1 MPSRLVTVED
11 IVLGVNIAASVLGVT
26 SLLGLGLACAR
37 RGGCAHNF
45 FGGLYFVASIP
56 VWVALGF
63 VCAFALAFRDE
74 AELLVG
80 QYWNCLRTARTT
92 DAVAGGR
99 AWEVAAAVYESITIT
114 AALLLGAD
122 LLLLLGLYAAG
133 GLIGWSGAAPTFLLP
148 STRRPPS
155 SAPPSSPSVLASA
168 PAPTKPS
175 SRIGRSSPSAAPSS
189 SSLVSVSRPAPA
201 PPRPPRPPPRPP
213 ATPPPF
219 RRRRRAPS
227 PSFAGLCGSRCRS
240 RCLLHIYTLSIFV
253 LLVVVG
259 GGLWAVAAGG
269 LDQGAFLAEHWVYVQ
284 QSTGVSEAA
293 ARTLLDRHWT
303 ILLIA
308 NCLLVFVLGVS
319 LVAACVLRRALD
331 AKISS
336 TASER
341 ATLLDDDDD
350 ELP

>member
-1 MPSRLVTVED
+1 MR
-11 IVLGVNIAASVLGVT
+11 
-26 SLLGLGLACAR
+26 
-37 RGGCAHNF
+37 
-45 FGGLYFVASIP
+45 
-56 VWVALGF
+56 
-63 VCAFALAFRDE
+63 
-74 AELLVG
+74 
-80 QYWNCLRTARTT
+80 
-92 DAVAGGR
+92 
-99 AWEVAAAVYESITIT
+99 
-114 AALLLGAD
+114 
-122 LLLLLGLYAAG
+122 
-133 GLIGWSGAAPTFLLP
+133 
-148 STRRPPS
+148 
-155 SAPPSSPSVLASA
+155 
-168 PAPTKPS
+168 
-175 SRIGRSSPSAAPSS
+175 
-189 SSLVSVSRPAPA
+189 RPAPA
-201 PPRPPRPPPRPP
+201 PAAYLARPAAPRHHAPPLPVPTPAPR
-213 ATPPPF
+213 
-219 RRRRRAPS
+219 PS

-341 ATLLDDDDD
+341 ATLLDDDD

>member
-1 MPSRLVTVED
+1 MGS
-11 IVLGVNIAASVLGVT
+11 GCSAA
-26 SLLGLGLACAR
+26 
-37 RGGCAHNF
+37 
-45 FGGLYFVASIP
+45 
-56 VWVALGF
+56 
-63 VCAFALAFRDE
+63 ALA
-74 AELLVG
+74 
-80 QYWNCLRTARTT
+80 
-92 DAVAGGR
+92 
-99 AWEVAAAVYESITIT
+99 
-114 AALLLGAD
+114 
-122 LLLLLGLYAAG
+122 
-133 GLIGWSGAAPTFLLP
+133 
-148 STRRPPS
+148 
-155 SAPPSSPSVLASA
+155 
-168 PAPTKPS
+168 
-175 SRIGRSSPSAAPSS
+175 
-189 SSLVSVSRPAPA
+189 
-201 PPRPPRPPPRPP
+201 
-213 ATPPPF
+213 PF
-219 RRRRRAPS
+219 RKR
-227 PSFAGLCGSRCRS
+227 LRCRS

>member
-1 MPSRLVTVED
+1 M
-11 IVLGVNIAASVLGVT
+11 
-26 SLLGLGLACAR
+26 
-37 RGGCAHNF
+37 
-45 FGGLYFVASIP
+45 
-56 VWVALGF
+56 
-63 VCAFALAFRDE
+63 
-74 AELLVG
+74 
-80 QYWNCLRTARTT
+80 
-92 DAVAGGR
+92 
-99 AWEVAAAVYESITIT
+99 
-114 AALLLGAD
+114 
-122 LLLLLGLYAAG
+122 
-133 GLIGWSGAAPTFLLP
+133 
-148 STRRPPS
+148 
-155 SAPPSSPSVLASA
+155 
-168 PAPTKPS
+168 
-175 SRIGRSSPSAAPSS
+175 
-189 SSLVSVSRPAPA
+189 
-201 PPRPPRPPPRPP
+201 
-213 ATPPPF
+213 
-219 RRRRRAPS
+219 
-227 PSFAGLCGSRCRS
+227 
-240 RCLLHIYTLSIFV
+240 